1 MSFPYI
7 CEVEIPADV
16 IKACRKN
23 DRKAQFELHRLSY
36 GMLMGICL
44 RYERNREDAESLLNM
59 GFLKIFTNMDKYQD
73 NVPFE
78 AWARRIM
85 INTIIDNF
93 RKNKKY
99 IERIE
104 VREESDLDF
113 NNRVSFNEAD
123 LQFDAEVLENMIR
136 ELPAISQKVF
146 NMHVID
152 GFSHKDVAE
161 MLGMS
166 VGTSKW
172 HVSNARKILKK
183 KIVQQKELADKT
195 LVL

>member
-1 MSFPYI
+1 
-7 CEVEIPADV
+7 
-16 IKACRKN
+16 
-23 DRKAQFELHRLSY
+23 
-36 GMLMGICL
+36 MGICL
-44 RYERNREDAESLLNM
+44 RYERNREDAEALLNM

-73 NVPFE
+73 HVPFE

-99 IERIE
+99 IEKIE
-104 VREESDLDF
+104 VREDSDLDF
-113 NNRVSFNEAD
+113 NSRVSFNEAD
-123 LQFDAEVLENMIR
+123 LHFDAEVLENMIR
-136 ELPAISQKVF
+136 ELPTISQKVF

-172 HVSNARKILKK
+172 HVSNARKILKEK
-183 KIVQQKELADKT
+183 LIKQKEMANKT